1 MADRPTDRPDTDWI
15 KAKVVEGREAIREA
29 RLTLEGRDLDERL
42 AKVKQHLYDAE
53 DYADFALHLIDP
65 ELVG

>member
-1 MADRPTDRPDTDWI
+1 MTTHEPDLDRI
-15 KAKVVEGREAIREA
+15 KDKVIEGREAIRDA
-29 RLTLEGRDLDERL
+29 RLSLEDRELDERL

-65 ELVG
+65 ELVS